1 MYLLNDLHL
10 GVVRAAGTTPTSREA
25 LRSYIFNYF
34 RNLLNECGGDDLCI
48 LGDLFDSFEV
58 APRDWLETFNA
69 LCEWCE
75 ANFDHN
81 LILVAGNHDVSM
93 KGNKVSSFETL
104 ASVLSKMFTNVV
116 MVGIDEVYNFGNLY
130 MVAHHRNQDTFD
142 LALKAALDEVGPN
155 CYVLLHANY
164 HNKFSEAADHSLNVS
179 EDVAKEFCNKG
190 VTLVF
195 AHEHQ
200 SRSEIPHG
208 TRKGGGTVAVLGNQF
223 PTSISDCLG
232 NQQKYYWRIGDGGL
246 EKFRSWT
253 FGGNAYLEV
262 DWRSLEGTQADFV
275 RVVGDATNA
284 EAANVIDALHRFRQK
299 SDAFVVGNAV
309 KIEGIADIGDLPETF
324 EVAKKFDVMEFIYSR
339 LDDKESQAVKK
350 IVENIQ

>member
-1 MYLLNDLHL
+1 MYLLNDLHISANRV
-10 GVVRAAGTTPTSREA
+10 GGTTPASREA
-25 LRSYIFNYF
+25 LRTYIFNYF

-58 APRDWLETFNA
+58 APRDWLETYTA

-75 ANFDHN
+75 TNYDRV

-93 KGNKVSSFETL
+93 KGTKVSSFETL
-104 ASVLSKMFTNVV
+104 ASVLSRQFTNVV
-116 MVGIDEVYNFGNLY
+116 MVGIDGIYNRGDLFF
-130 MVAHHRNQDTFD
+130 VAHHRNQDTFD
-142 LALKAALDEVGPN
+142 IALAKLLPIVSEGD
-155 CYVLLHANY
+155 YVLLHANY
-164 HNKFSEAADHSLNVS
+164 HNKFAEAADHSLNVS

-200 SRSEIPHG
+200 PRTEIPHG
-208 TRKGGGTVAVLGNQF
+208 ARDGCGTVVVLGCQY
-223 PTSISDCLG
+223 PTAISDCLG
-232 NQQKYYWRIGDGGL
+232 NQEKYFWKVTSNGL
-246 EKFRSWT
+246 KKFVSWHRDT
-253 FGGNAYLEV
+253 DYLEV
-262 DWRSLEGTQADFV
+262 DWRELDGVTADFV
-275 RVVGDATNA
+275 RVVGDAVNA

-339 LDDKESQAVKK
+339 LDEKESEAVKK
-350 IVENIQ
+350 IVENMQ

>member
-1 MYLLNDLHL
+1 MYLLNDLHISAN
-10 GVVRAAGTTPTSREA
+10 RAGGTTPASREA
-25 LRSYIFNYF
+25 LRSYVFNYF

-75 ANFDHN
+75 ANFDRS

-104 ASVLSKMFTNVV
+104 ASVLSKVFTNVV

-142 LALKAALDEVGPN
+142 LTLAKLLPIVGDGD
-155 CYVLLHANY
+155 YVLLHANY
-164 HNKFSEAADHSLNVS
+164 HNKFAEAADHSLNVS
-179 EDVAKEFCNKG
+179 EDVAKQFCDKG
-190 VTLVF
+190 ATLVF

-200 SRSEIPHG
+200 PRTEIPHG
-208 TRKGGGTVAVLGNQF
+208 AREGGGTVVVLGNQY
-223 PTSISDCLG
+223 PTAIADCLG
-232 NQQKYYWRIGDGGL
+232 NQQKFYWQITDKGL
-246 EKFRSWT
+246 KKFVSWERAV
-253 FGGNAYLEV
+253 AYLEV
-262 DWRSLEGTQADFV
+262 DWRSLDGVTADFV

-339 LDDKESQAVKK
+339 LDDKEVQAVKK
-350 IVENIQ
+350 IVENMQ